1 MKISDC
7 SVLPREIPTFTQNP
21 FYIPMQKER
30 KDKHFIKKPI
40 YPGGLK
46 AMRELI
52 RKELKYPKEALEA
65 KIEGTVYLRYNID
78 HQGKVTSSKVLSSM
92 GYGCDEEAQRI
103 VTKFK
108 FQVPKGP
115 RKLKVKF
122 HKTIKIN
129 FRLPKE
135 APKKATPPPSP
146 KQKTTQIS
154 YTYTLSKKSNTPKKP
169 EPKPKGYSYTIKF

>member
-1 MKISDC
+1 
-7 SVLPREIPTFTQNP
+7 
-21 FYIPMQKER
+21 MQKER

-52 RKELKYPKEALEA
+52 KKELQYPAEALEA
-65 KIEGTVYLRYNID
+65 KIEGTVYLRYEID
-78 HQGKVTSSKVLSSM
+78 YNGKVISSKILSSL

-103 VTKFK
+103 VKKFK
-108 FQVPKGP
+108 FEVPKGP
-115 RKLKVKF
+115 RKMKVKF

-135 APKKATPPPSP
+135 KEVPKQALRAQKPGSTRLSYTITSNKKSDPKPPKPSP
-146 KQKTTQIS
+146 KS
-154 YTYTLSKKSNTPKKP
+154 YTYT
-169 EPKPKGYSYTIKF
+169 IKF

>member
-1 MKISDC
+1 
-7 SVLPREIPTFTQNP
+7 
-21 FYIPMQKER
+21 MQKER

-46 AMRELI
+46 AMRQLI
-52 RKELKYPKEALEA
+52 HKELKYPDEALEA

-78 HQGKVTSSKVLSSM
+78 YKGKVISSKILSGI

-103 VTKFK
+103 VTKFE

-122 HKTIKIN
+122 HKTIKIH

-135 APKKATPPPSP
+135 APKKEIAPNPNR
-146 KQKTTQIS
+146 QKTTKIS
-154 YTYTLSKKSNTPKKP
+154 YTITPSKKDNKTQKQEQKS
-169 EPKPKGYSYTIKF
+169 KGYSYTIKY

>member
-1 MKISDC
+1 
-7 SVLPREIPTFTQNP
+7 
-21 FYIPMQKER
+21 MQKER

-52 RKELKYPKEALEA
+52 RKELKYPAEALEA
-65 KIEGTVYLRYNID
+65 KVEGTVYLRYNID
-78 HQGKVTSSKVLSSM
+78 YKGNVTSSKILSSV
-92 GYGCDEEAQRI
+92 GHGCDEEAQRI

-122 HKTIKIN
+122 HKTIKIH

-135 APKKATPPPSP
+135 APKKVTKPNLTPQKATKIAYTITPTKKVTETP
-146 KQKTTQIS
+146 KQEQK
-154 YTYTLSKKSNTPKKP
+154 SKS
-169 EPKPKGYSYTIKF
+169 YSYTIKF

>member
-1 MKISDC
+1 
-7 SVLPREIPTFTQNP
+7 
-21 FYIPMQKER
+21 MQKER

-65 KIEGTVYLRYNID
+65 KIEGTVYLRYEID
-78 HQGKVTSSKVLSSM
+78 YKGKVISSKILSSL

-103 VTKFK
+103 VSKFK
-108 FQVPKGP
+108 FEVPKGP

-129 FRLPKE
+129 FKL
-135 APKKATPPPSP
+135 P
-146 KQKTTQIS
+146 KQKPAAPKLIQPQQSITQIKYS
-154 YTYTLSKKSNTPKKP
+154 IKPTAKKKKPESEPKEKSGGYTYT
-169 EPKPKGYSYTIKF
+169 IDF